1 LTAKKERGKMDLRKR
16 KKGGNPMFNK
26 RLFRAKVIEKGFTL
40 TQIAA
45 KIGISEAT
53 LSRKVTGISDFTRK
67 EIYAIVHILTLER
80 DDVDRIFFADES
92 A

>member
-1 LTAKKERGKMDLRKR
+1 
-16 KKGGNPMFNK
+16 MFNK

-53 LSRKVTGISDFTRK
+53 LSRKVNGISDFTRK

>member
-1 LTAKKERGKMDLRKR
+1 
-16 KKGGNPMFNK
+16 MFNK

>member
-1 LTAKKERGKMDLRKR
+1 
-16 KKGGNPMFNK
+16 MFNK

-53 LSRKVTGISDFTRK
+53 LSRKVAGISDFTRK
-67 EIYAIVHILTLER
+67 EIYAIVRILALER

>member
-1 LTAKKERGKMDLRKR
+1 
-16 KKGGNPMFNK
+16 MFNK

-67 EIYAIVHILTLER
+67 EIYAIVRILALER
-80 DDVDRIFFADES
+80 DDVDRIFLPMNLRKRKS
-92 A
+92 TNGRHRR

>member
-1 LTAKKERGKMDLRKR
+1 
-16 KKGGNPMFNK
+16 MFNK

-67 EIYAIVHILTLER
+67 EIYAIVRILALER
-80 DDVDRIFFADES
+80 DDVDRIFFADEF